1 MLLEDTLRAE
11 RVENARLRGA
21 ATGCE
26 GSDEDLPGR
35 AGLRRSRIRRRSTG
49 DDGLGNVRK
58 FSIYTASL
66 YCYEVNLYEI

>member
-21 ATGCE
+21 STGCR
-26 GSDEDLPGR
+26 GSDDDLPGE

-49 DDGLGNVRK
+49 DDGLGNVRNS
-58 FSIYTASL
+58 FIYAASL
-66 YCYEVNLYEI
+66 YWYNVYVW